1 MSLKDEIIKKIE
13 ETGSA
18 SLSELYLTFPE
29 HNIAS
34 IRGTVN
40 KLVAK
45 GKGELNR
52 RKEEGTTRY
61 YKESQLSKKERT
73 SVIKKGVEEKTKET
87 ILIKPNKCSYYPI
100 CKGKN
105 KGFRSVCETTGDLL
119 CKEEA
124 TNDET

>member
-1 MSLKDEIIKKIE
+1 MSLKDKIITEIE
-13 ETGSA
+13 EKGSA

-29 HNIAS
+29 HNRAS

-40 KLVAK
+40 KLVA
-45 GKGELNR
+45 KGELNR

-61 YKESQLSKKERT
+61 YKESQLSEKKRT

-105 KGFRSVCETTGDLL
+105 KGFRSICETTGNIL
-119 CKEEA
+119 CEEKE
-124 TNDET
+124 D